1 MEEKKK
7 QPPKAPSAGKGA
19 AQAGA
24 AGNTQKKSEPK
35 IASYTAKPRSAPQRA
50 PKKKKHEP
58 QPPHDADKR
67 TPLFWVAAVVALILT
82 VFVIR
87 LELVGRVGHV
97 TYRTGSHVDTAT
109 LQKTLGNLSGDIF
122 SMMPTDAY
130 EKKIMAHSPMIKE
143 VYFDMSFPRTLTVT
157 VVDED
162 FVYYYDT
169 EDGTRLILNEAFKIL
184 AVHDEA
190 AYKAGS
196 APYDL
201 DEMAPLFLTD
211 ATVGETGSTLEFKNK
226 EELSP
231 FLDCLYEK
239 KGALY
244 QSITKLDLRN
254 ARNVVFILD
263 DLVRVQL
270 SETTDAD
277 YKLDTLSAMMKQEKT
292 VEESIPT
299 SFTFVRNASSGTEHW
314 AVEPF
319 ANIYR

>member
-1 MEEKKK
+1 MEEKKIR
-7 QPPKAPSAGKGA
+7 PPSP
-19 AQAGA
+19 Q
-24 AGNTQKKSEPK
+24 TVKKSMRETKSEQSAKKKDAPK
-35 IASYTAKPRSAPQRA
+35 IASYTAKPRPMPAR
-50 PKKKKHEP
+50 KKKKAEP

-67 TPLFWVAAVVALILT
+67 TPFFWAAAAIALFLA

-87 LELVGRVGHV
+87 LELVGRVGQVELNAGAHIETSV
-97 TYRTGSHVDTAT
+97 
-109 LQKTLGNLSGDIF
+109 LQKTLGNLSGDVF
-122 SMMPTDAY
+122 AFMKTEDY
-130 EKKIMAHSPMIKE
+130 EKRIKAYSPMIKE
-143 VYFDMSFPRTLTVT
+143 VRFEMSFPRTLTVT

-184 AVHDEA
+184 AVHDES
-190 AYKAGS
+190 AYNAGS

-201 DEMAPLFLTD
+201 DKMGQLFLTD
-211 ATVGETGSTLEFKNK
+211 AVVGELGSTLEFKSK
-226 EELSP
+226 EDLSP
-231 FLDCLYEK
+231 FLDSLYARRGTLYER
-239 KGALY
+239 
-244 QSITKLDLRN
+244 ITRLDLRN

-277 YKLDTLSAMMKQEKT
+277 FKLDTLSAMMKQEKT
-292 VEESIPT
+292 LEESIPT